1 MYIKPF
7 AVEEWMNEWEV
18 GARYNIAETCVDSVS
33 LNELFALTGEDK
45 AAFLENLAARRLTYG
60 DIEGAPAFR
69 QGICSL
75 YKTVKPENIVTTHG
89 AAGANHHV
97 FCSLVS
103 PGDRVI
109 SVLPTYQ
116 QLYSIPESLGAKVK
130 ILPLSRE
137 NGYLPDLDALRALA
151 VSGTK
156 MICINNPNNPT
167 GALMSRDMLE
177 EIVQIAR
184 EAGAY
189 ILCDEVYRHLSQ
201 TDEWSES
208 IADLYEKGISV
219 SSMSK
224 VFSLAGL
231 RLGWIATRDKD
242 ALRALVSHRDYD
254 LISGGMIDI
263 TSSDDGINAAN
274 GSSDSAHDGTDGTP
288 AESAG
293 GVTDMSGDPPE
304 KPDGDSAP
312 DMSCAGMRRPDG
324 GTPPEKLDGS
334 GDTGTAS
341 GSTPEAP
348 ADMPEAPTNMPGGM
362 GGGFP
367 F

>member
-45 AAFLENLAARRLTYG
+45 DIESLVRELLDARRLTYG

-103 PGDRVI
+103 PGDLVI

-151 VSGTK
+151 VPGIK

-184 EAGAY
+184 GGRVHSLRRGIPPSLPDRRVERVHRGSLRKGYLREQHVEGLLSCRAAAR
-189 ILCDEVYRHLSQ
+189 LDRHARQGRAPRARLS
-201 TDEWSES
+201 
-208 IADLYEKGISV
+208 
-219 SSMSK
+219 
-224 VFSLAGL
+224 
-231 RLGWIATRDKD
+231 
-242 ALRALVSHRDYD
+242 
-254 LISGGMIDI
+254 
-263 TSSDDGINAAN
+263 
-274 GSSDSAHDGTDGTP
+274 P
-288 AESAG
+288 
-293 GVTDMSGDPPE
+293 
-304 KPDGDSAP
+304 
-312 DMSCAGMRRPDG
+312 
-324 GTPPEKLDGS
+324 
-334 GDTGTAS
+334 
-341 GSTPEAP
+341 
-348 ADMPEAPTNMPGGM
+348 
-362 GGGFP
+362 
-367 F
+367 

>member
-151 VSGTK
+151 VPGTK

-254 LISGGMIDI
+254 LISGGMIDEAI
-263 TSSDDGINAAN
+263 AALALKHSDKMLAAAAPSCGKISPFWTIGSPEKSTRATSSPSAARRR
-274 GSSDSAHDGTDGTP
+274 SSTTISTF
-288 AESAG
+288 
-293 GVTDMSGDPPE
+293 PP
-304 KPDGDSAP
+304 
-312 DMSCAGMRRPDG
+312 MSCARRCTIRPVRSSRRATALSSRRVCASA
-324 GTPPEKLDGS
+324 TP
-334 GDTGTAS
+334 TARKRS
-341 GSTPEAP
+341 
-348 ADMPEAPTNMPGGM
+348 
-362 GGGFP
+362 
-367 F
+367 